1 MKSLRWLWL
10 IPVALTAASMVM
22 VGGPYGQIA
31 KLAPPFDEKPAPTG
45 AEVAARLDA
54 LGAAGRELYRT
65 HFYTDLAFVGAN
77 AVALLTPIVVF
88 ARRLRLPRTLAYVCV
103 ALPLGFAA
111 ADWAENVAVAR
122 ILDGDQSMSRIA
134 AAAYAT
140 QVKFAL
146 FGAAALTAL
155 LLAASWC
162 VARLLG
168 RDDAAPQ
175 PAPVSA
181 PQEAA
186 E

>member
-1 MKSLRWLWL
+1 MTSLRWLWL

-31 KLAPPFDEKPAPTG
+31 RLAPPFDEKPATTG
-45 AEVAARLDA
+45 AEVAARLAA
-54 LGAAGRELYRT
+54 LGAEGRELYQT
-65 HFYTDLAFVGAN
+65 HFYSDLAFVAAN
-77 AVALLTPIVVF
+77 LVALLVPIVVF
-88 ARRLRLPRTLAYVCV
+88 ARRLRVPRALLYVCV
-103 ALPLGFAA
+103 AVPLGFAA

-122 ILDGDQSMSRIA
+122 MLDGDLSTSRIA

-146 FGAAALTAL
+146 FGAAVLTAL
-155 LLAASWC
+155 LLAVSWS

-168 RDDAAPQ
+168 RDIATPP
-175 PAPVSA
+175 PAPVVA
-181 PQEAA
+181 PPDAA